1 MRLGAGEGVAV
12 SDDLDGLRAA
22 LPDGRVITDPDI
34 VEGYRREQPWAVAA
48 GKPLCVVSARGTGEV
63 AATMR
68 WASEHGVPVV
78 PRGGGTSLAGGA
90 AAVDGCVILSLA
102 RMNAILEL
110 DPANEMAVAEAGV
123 INADLDR
130 AAAAHGLMD
139 PPDPSRYEI
148 STIG

>member
-12 SDDLDGLRAA
+12 RGDLDGLMAA
-22 LPDGRVITDPDI
+22 LPDGRVIPDPDI
-34 VEGYRREQPWAVAA
+34 VEGSRRDQTSAVAP

-110 DPANEMAVAEAGV
+110 DPANEMA
-123 INADLDR
+123 
-130 AAAAHGLMD
+130 
-139 PPDPSRYEI
+139 
-148 STIG
+148 

>member
-12 SDDLDGLRAA
+12 SDDLDGLMAA

-34 VEGYRREQPWAVAA
+34 VEGYRRDQTSAVAP

-78 PRGGGTSLAGGA
+78 PPGGGTSLAGGA
-90 AAVDGCVILSLA
+90 APGARALLLPLA
-102 RMNAILEL
+102 
-110 DPANEMAVAEAGV
+110 
-123 INADLDR
+123 
-130 AAAAHGLMD
+130 
-139 PPDPSRYEI
+139 
-148 STIG
+148 